1 MKKKNR
7 ENRRKGALERLEAVK
22 EPNERQEQEIET
34 LKKRLKSL

>member
-7 ENRRKGALERLEAVK
+7 ENRRKGALERLEAVNK
-22 EPNERQEQEIET
+22 PNERQEQEIET